1 MALPAP
7 NLDDRRFQELVDE
20 AKRMVMQRCPEWTD
34 HNVSDPGV
42 TLIETFAYMTDLL
55 LYRLNRVPERLYVK
69 FLELIGLRLYPPT
82 AARTDVTFWLS
93 APAEGPL
100 VIPAG
105 TNVATLRSEQEEP
118 VVFSTNDELRVIGCS
133 LQAVAT
139 EGVGTG
145 QQIDQTDRLHL
156 RASFAAFSPV
166 PIAGDTFLI
175 ALSEA
180 VPRGAVMLQFDC
192 SVEGIGVDPTNPPLI
207 WEAWSGE
214 TWERCEVDR
223 DETGGLNRAGAVV
236 VHVPPSHRASVLND
250 RRAGWLRARVR
261 ASEPGE
267 PSYTSSPVIRALQA
281 STVGGT
287 IGAVHAELVQDETL
301 GASEGTA
308 GQRFAAQRSPILR
321 AGDALRLNVTT
332 EEGWEEWT
340 EVEHF
345 AASGPDDRH
354 FVVDAVA
361 AEICFGPA
369 VREADGTL
377 RRYGSSPPK
386 GALIQLPRYAVGGG
400 RRGNVSKGAIRT
412 LKSSIPFVASV
423 ENRRPAVGGVE
434 GETLDEAKARGPI
447 LLRTRSRAVT
457 AEDFEQLARAAAPEI
472 ARVRCIA
479 ANNEAEAGGVRVLVV
494 PAAET
499 VRGQVRF
506 EDLVPPTSS
515 LEAIR
520 EELDSARLIG
530 TRVVIEPPLYRG
542 VTIVAQLRARPR
554 ADVDRIRSEAL
565 ERLGQ
570 YFNPLV
576 GGPDGTGWPWGRP
589 VQSGDAFA
597 VLQGVPGVDV
607 VEDVRLF
614 GANPVTGERG
624 PATARIVLEPDS
636 LVVSFEHQVRVDG
649 A

>member
-42 TLIETFAYMTDLL
+42 TLIETFAYMTDLM
-55 LYRLNRVPERLYVK
+55 LYRLNRVPDRLYVK
-69 FLELIGLRLYPPT
+69 FLELIGLQLFPPT

-93 APAEGPL
+93 APAEGSL
-100 VIPAG
+100 VVPAG
-105 TNVATLRSEQEEP
+105 TNVATLRSEHEEP
-118 VVFSTNDELRVIGCS
+118 VVFSTNDELRVVGCS
-133 LQAVAT
+133 LHAVAT
-139 EGVGTG
+139 EGAGSGEQV
-145 QQIDQTDRLHL
+145 DQTDRLQL
-156 RASFAAFSPV
+156 RASFPAFSPV
-166 PIAGDTFLI
+166 PVAGDAFSI

-180 VPRGAVMLQFDC
+180 VPRCAVMLQFDC

-214 TWERCEVDR
+214 VWDRCEVDR

-236 VHVPPSHRASVLND
+236 LHVPPSHRPAVLND
-250 RRAGWLRARVR
+250 RRAGWVRARVR

-301 GASEGTA
+301 GASEGTP
-308 GQRFAAQRSPILR
+308 GQRFLVQRSPILR
-321 AGDALRLNVTT
+321 AGDSLRVHVTS
-332 EEGWEEWT
+332 EDGWEEWT

-354 FVVDAVA
+354 FVVDAVG

-369 VREADGTL
+369 VREQDGTL
-377 RRYGSSPPK
+377 RRYGSVPPK
-386 GALIQLPRYAVGGG
+386 GALIQLPSYAVGGG
-400 RRGNVSKGAIRT
+400 RRGNVSKGSIRT
-412 LKSSIPFVASV
+412 LKSSIPFVSSV
-423 ENRRPAVGGVE
+423 ENRKPAVGGVE

-457 AEDFEQLARAAAPEI
+457 TEDFEQLARAAAPEI

-494 PAAET
+494 PSAQI

-506 EDLVPPTSS
+506 EELVPPTSS

-520 EELDSARLIG
+520 EELDNARLVG

-542 VTIVAQLRARPR
+542 VTVVAQLRARPR
-554 ADVDRIRSEAL
+554 ADVERIRAEAL
-565 ERLGQ
+565 ERLGH

-576 GGPDGTGWPWGRP
+576 GGPDGNGWPWGRP

-636 LVVSFEHQVRVDG
+636 LVVSYEHQVRVDG